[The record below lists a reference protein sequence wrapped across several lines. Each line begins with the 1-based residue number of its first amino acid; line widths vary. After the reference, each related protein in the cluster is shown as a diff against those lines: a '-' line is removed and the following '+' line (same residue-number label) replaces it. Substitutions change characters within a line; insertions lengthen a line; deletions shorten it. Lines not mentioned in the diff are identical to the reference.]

1 MIKSLADTNTNKAD
15 RLYKLASEIEY
26 IMSDVVLYGAP
37 YEIPDIQLVHL
48 ERRAE
53 QLLKDIKLYL

>member
-1 MIKSLADTNTNKAD
+1 MKSPADTKTNKAE

-26 IMSDVVLYGAP
+26 VMSDVVLYGAR
-37 YEIPDIQLVHL
+37 YDVPDIQLVHL